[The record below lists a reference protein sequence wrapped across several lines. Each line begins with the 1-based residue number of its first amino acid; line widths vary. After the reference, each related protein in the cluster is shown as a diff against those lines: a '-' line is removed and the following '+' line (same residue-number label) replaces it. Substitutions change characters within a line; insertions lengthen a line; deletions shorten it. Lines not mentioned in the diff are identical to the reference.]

1 MGRNFFAA
9 FCFLIF
15 FSLQG
20 LTQTS
25 QGSSKD
31 SSFIGA
37 MLRQHN
43 LYREELNLP
52 SLVWSASLAADA
64 QAWAD
69 HLAEINKGAHD
80 QDIRGKEGENI
91 FWGTAGAYS
100 LADMVSFWGNEK
112 KAFVYGV
119 FPDCRTGRS
128 AVVGHYTQ
136 VVWKNTRAVGCALG
150 SNGKMDYLVCRYA
163 APGNIMGEKPY

>member
-1 MGRNFFAA
+1 V
-9 FCFLIF
+9 
-15 FSLQG
+15 
-20 LTQTS
+20 
-25 QGSSKD
+25 
-31 SSFIGA
+31 
-37 MLRQHN
+37 
-43 LYREELNLP
+43 YRDELNLP
-52 SLVWSASLAADA
+52 SLVWSADLAADA

-100 LADMVSFWGNEK
+100 WADMVSFWGNEK

-119 FPDCRTGRS
+119 FPDCKASRS

-136 VVWKNTRAVGCALG
+136 VVWKNTRTVGCAVG